1 MTSKKEQFYKQ
12 QIADLQVE
20 NAALK
25 EQVAKLLKVNA
36 ELLRDDEVNQVVDV
50 WKTAAVQEVNG
61 NLAVKIK
68 RFDVLTGLFDVP
80 GICVQT
86 VDKVTP

>member
-1 MTSKKEQFYKQ
+1 M
-12 QIADLQVE
+12 
-20 NAALK
+20 
-25 EQVAKLLKVNA
+25 
-36 ELLRDDEVNQVVDV
+36 
-50 WKTAAVQEVNG
+50 AAVQEVNG

-68 RFDVLTGLFDVP
+68 RFDVLTGLFDARLPAAKVP